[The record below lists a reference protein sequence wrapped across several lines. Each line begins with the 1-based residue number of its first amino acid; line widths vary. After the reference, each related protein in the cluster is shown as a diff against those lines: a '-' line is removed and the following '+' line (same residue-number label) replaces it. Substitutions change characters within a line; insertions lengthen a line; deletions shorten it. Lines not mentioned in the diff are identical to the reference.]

1 MNTVEI
7 KGGLFSSQGKLV
19 IEPKYMLGI
28 VSLLLAIIFIF
39 IGSTL
44 QFLDPAAGIL
54 DLGVLSLL
62 YFGLMAGLVFI
73 CCCTWLQE
81 YLWKPFKYY
90 RQDIYFHF
98 NQLSSWQQSI
108 LYFSVFFL
116 FLFAFLRLLEM
127 LF

>member
-1 MNTVEI
+1 MNTLEI
-7 KGGLFSSQGKLV
+7 KRGWLSPQGKLV

-28 VSLLLAIIFIF
+28 VSLLLAIIFLF

-62 YFGLMAGLVFI
+62 YFGLMAGLLFI

-98 NQLSSWQQSI
+98 NQFSSWQQSI

>member
-7 KGGLFSSQGKLV
+7 KGGWFSPQRKLV
-19 IEPKYMLGI
+19 IEPRYMLGI
-28 VSLLLAIIFIF
+28 VSLLLTIIFLF
-39 IGSTL
+39 VGSIL

>member
-1 MNTVEI
+1 MNSVEI
-7 KGGLFSSQGKLV
+7 KKGWFGPDEKLV
-19 IEPKYMLGI
+19 VEPKYMLAI
-28 VSLLLAIIFIF
+28 ISLLLAIIFLF
-39 IGSTL
+39 VGSTL

-54 DLGVLSLL
+54 DLGALSLL

-90 RQDIYFHF
+90 RQDIYYHF

-116 FLFAFLRLLEM
+116 FLFAFLQLLKM

>member
-1 MNTVEI
+1 MKTLETGLGWLGPGQKIEI
-7 KGGLFSSQGKLV
+7 DRKYILGLTGILLLV
-19 IEPKYMLGI
+19 IFLF
-28 VSLLLAIIFIF
+28 V
-39 IGSTL
+39 GSIL
-44 QFLDPAAGIL
+44 QFLDPTAGIL
-54 DLGVLSLL
+54 DLGALSLL

-90 RQDIYFHF
+90 RQDIYYHF
-98 NQLSSWQQSI
+98 NQLNSWQQSI

-116 FLFAFLRLLEM
+116 FLFAFLQLLKM